1 MIAQRPQEADHGATA
16 VEYGLMLAL
25 IVVAAMVA
33 VTAVGDNMAA
43 MFEAIAD
50 IFDG

>member
-1 MIAQRPQEADHGATA
+1 MTTRRRDVDRGATA

-33 VTAVGDNMAA
+33 ITAVGTNMAA
-43 MFEAIAD
+43 MFDFIAD
-50 IFDG
+50 VLDG

>member
-1 MIAQRPQEADHGATA
+1 MLRRQHEVDRGATA

-33 VTAVGDNMAA
+33 ITAVGVNMNQ
-43 MFEAIAD
+43 MFEFIANLVNV
-50 IFDG
+50 

>member
-1 MIAQRPQEADHGATA
+1 MRRRQHEADRGATA

-33 VTAVGDNMAA
+33 ITAVGVNMNE
-43 MFEAIAD
+43 MYEFIAD
-50 IFDG
+50 LVDV

>member
-1 MIAQRPQEADHGATA
+1 MTRRQHVADRGATA

-33 VTAVGDNMAA
+33 ITAVGENMAD
-43 MFEAIAD
+43 MFEFVA
-50 IFDG
+50 GVVGG

>member
-1 MIAQRPQEADHGATA
+1 MPRRHDVDRGATA

-33 VTAVGDNMAA
+33 ITAVGQNMDAL
-43 MFEAIAD
+43 FKFIAD
-50 IFDG
+50 VIDG